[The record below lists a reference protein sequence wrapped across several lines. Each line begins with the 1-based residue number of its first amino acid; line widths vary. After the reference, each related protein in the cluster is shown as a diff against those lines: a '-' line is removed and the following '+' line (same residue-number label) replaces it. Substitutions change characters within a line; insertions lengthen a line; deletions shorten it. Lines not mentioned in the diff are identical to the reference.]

1 MKETIECMVVDVGKD
16 CVKARAKLHG
26 DCSSCGLCEGSNA
39 VYYDAINKAG
49 AKCGQSV
56 LVEVEKQSILKVA
69 FLVFVLPLL
78 TVGVATEIGITVAHY
93 LHVSGIISAIILSV
107 IALVPTIRYIRVYDG
122 KAQGKSSTPVITKIL
137 GE

>member
-39 VYYDAINKAG
+39 VYYEAINKAG

-78 TVGVATEIGITVAHY
+78 TVGVATEIGIAVAHY

-107 IALVPTIRYIRVYDG
+107 IALVPTIQYIRVYDG

>member
-1 MKETIECMVVDVGKD
+1 MKETIECMVVGVEKD
-16 CVKARAKLHG
+16 CAKARAKLHG

-39 VYYDAINKAG
+39 VYYEAINKAG

-56 LVEVEKQSILKVA
+56 LLEVEKQSVLKVA

-78 TVGVATEIGITVAHY
+78 SVGIASAIGISIANY
-93 LHVSGIISAIILSV
+93 LHVSAMISAIILSM
-107 IALVPTIRYIRVYDG
+107 IALVPTIRYISIYDA

>member
-39 VYYDAINKAG
+39 VYYEAVNKAG

-56 LVEVEKQSILKVA
+56 LLEVEKQSVLKVA
-69 FLVFVLPLL
+69 FLVFVLPLFNCRNCFCSRNINSKL
-78 TVGVATEIGITVAHY
+78 FTCIWYHIGH
-93 LHVSGIISAIILSV
+93 HFEH
-107 IALVPTIRYIRVYDG
+107 D
-122 KAQGKSSTPVITKIL
+122 STCTYHSIH
-137 GE
+137 